1 MDNRGVWRSSQVV
14 SLVSLDDQCD
24 AAGSSEVA
32 VLLAFKSDVRGRR
45 NSIQE
50 QVEDSEIAYRN
61 KSKIRK
67 WHTET
72 SRRFGNSIQKQI
84 EDSEIAYGNKSKIR
98 K

>member
-24 AAGSSEVA
+24 AARSSEVA

-50 QVEDSEIAYRN
+50 QVEDSEIAYKTN
-61 KSKIRK
+61 
-67 WHTET
+67 
-72 SRRFGNSIQKQI
+72 RRFGNGIQKQV
-84 EDSEIAYGNKSKIR
+84 EDSEIAYGNKSKTR